1 MSDMG
6 TVRIPS
12 QRELQGKMSPQ
23 EMQTIYG
30 EKQKKPL
37 WKRNIKAIANAPHN
51 LQFGATT
58 GRHSIH
64 GKKRRS
70 HL

>member
-30 EKQKKPL
+30 EK
-37 WKRNIKAIANAPHN
+37 
-51 LQFGATT
+51 
-58 GRHSIH
+58 
-64 GKKRRS
+64 
-70 HL
+70 